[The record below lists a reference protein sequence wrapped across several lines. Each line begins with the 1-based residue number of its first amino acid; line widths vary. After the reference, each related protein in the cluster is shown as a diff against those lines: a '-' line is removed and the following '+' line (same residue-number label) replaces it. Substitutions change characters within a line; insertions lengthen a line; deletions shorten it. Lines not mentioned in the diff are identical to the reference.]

1 MNIERMHPQGVFLD
15 IWMMCLYPVAKE
27 ILEGMLRLK
36 YLLNGYLIRLGD
48 THWRYVSISSSIISR
63 SIRISISRRDIMCI
77 LQMYT
82 WY

>member
-1 MNIERMHPQGVFLD
+1 
-15 IWMMCLYPVAKE
+15 MMYLYPVAKE
-27 ILEGMLRLK
+27 ILEGMLRPK

-48 THWRYVSISSSIISR
+48 THWRYVSMSSSISISR